1 VGKPNFQIAPGKME
15 VGIGHHGEPGV
26 EVTNLKSADE
36 IAKLSLDLIL
46 PDLPF
51 RSGDDV
57 VVLVSGLGATPVM
70 ELYIAFNK
78 VFDVLKDSGIN
89 VYRSYVGN
97 YFTSLEMM
105 GITITLM
112 KVDNELKGLV
122 DLECESTGLT
132 QLQRNG

>member
-1 VGKPNFQIAPGKME
+1 ME

-26 EVTNLKSADE
+26 EVIDLKSADE
-36 IAKLSLDLIL
+36 IAKLSLDHII

-51 RSGDDV
+51 SSGDDV

-70 ELYIAFNK
+70 ELYITYSK
-78 VFDVLKDSGIN
+78 VFDVLKESGIN

-112 KVDNELKGLV
+112 KLDHELKTLV
-122 DLECESTGLT
+122 DLECESMGLT